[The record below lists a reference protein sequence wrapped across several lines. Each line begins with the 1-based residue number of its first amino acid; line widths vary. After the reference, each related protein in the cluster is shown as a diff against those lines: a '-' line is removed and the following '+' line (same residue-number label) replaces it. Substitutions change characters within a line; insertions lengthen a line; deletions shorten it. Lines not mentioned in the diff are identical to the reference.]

1 MLINRPMVMAYK
13 LAPLTY
19 WVARLLKLVRV
30 PHYSLPN
37 LLADRPLIRELIQSE
52 ATAETMGAAILELL
66 ESRETQIELEKIFGA
81 LHDQLRC
88 SASDRAAEAII
99 EVGGLSA

>member
-13 LAPLTY
+13 LSPLTY
-19 WVARLLKLVRV
+19 WVARLLKLIRV

-37 LLADRPLIRELIQSE
+37 LLAGRPLIKELIQSD
-52 ATAETMGAAILELL
+52 ATAEAMGGAILELL
-66 ESRETQIELEKIFGA
+66 ESPEKQNELEKTFGS

-88 SASDRAAEAII
+88 SASDSAAEAVL
-99 EVGGLSA
+99 EVGGLSS